1 MGATRSTNIELIRGA
16 AAELHEALFVIVRQL
31 LNPKSGV
38 VGHDAIMAGRR
49 ALLHAGSVVDLPD
62 YGKRQGYHKHKR
74 LNKRIVKRREY
85 HIHEYHRERYGRKY
99 LRQELAELFLLA
111 ARNEPVP
118 RGKRGFFFQALHHAA
133 VHLRHI
139 GAGREVGAYL
149 DNPGLVFPA
158 YFRRA

>member
-62 YGKRQGYHKHKR
+62 YGKRQGPESDVLQHKKT
-74 LNKRIVKRREY
+74 E
-85 HIHEYHRERYGRKY
+85 
-99 LRQELAELFLLA
+99 ACFTAFLTQP
-111 ARNEPVP
+111 E
-118 RGKRGFFFQALHHAA
+118 GSD
-133 VHLRHI
+133 
-139 GAGREVGAYL
+139 E
-149 DNPGLVFPA
+149 
-158 YFRRA
+158 